1 MSPARLVDSMKH
13 LLQFVPGE
21 HPALLLR
28 SNGEVED
35 IKLEG
40 EQRFSFSPGR
50 ACVGFKSDKGWH
62 ACSNRAVN
70 VRQCPT
76 CQYRDVA
83 RVYTVGDFM
92 LYPHLHDELAKEKYV
107 LYLAQFGAD
116 LTKLGLTRLSR
127 LNERWREQGADLA
140 VALLEFDG
148 PDEAYGAEMVLQERY
163 DLVNAVRANQKL
175 SRLHYDKQKARVR
188 LESVLSR
195 MREDPALASCWA
207 GGEITDLS
215 GLYPQVRDPEQVEFV
230 GGKILGSKGAW
241 LFYEGPSGQHYTINL
256 NAQTGRFLQTPQ
268 DMAKSGLPCINV
280 EKSGLPRIN
289 EPPGRI
295 LV

>member
-1 MSPARLVDSMKH
+1 MPSAHLADSMKH

-21 HPALLLR
+21 HCSLLTR
-28 SNGEVED
+28 SHGETES

-40 EQRFSFSPGR
+40 EQRFGFSATR
-50 ACVGFKSDKGWH
+50 ACVGYKSDKGWH

-83 RVYTVGDFM
+83 RVYTVGDFT
-92 LYPHLHDELAKEKYV
+92 LYPQLHEELSSEKYV

-148 PDEAYGAEMVLQERY
+148 PDEAYGAETVLQERY
-163 DLVNAVRANQKL
+163 DLANAVRANQKL
-175 SRLHYDKQKARVR
+175 SRLHYDKTKARAR
-188 LESVLSR
+188 LESVLAR
-195 MREDPALASCWA
+195 MRDDPALASYWA
-207 GGEITDLS
+207 GGQITDLS
-215 GLYPQVRDPEQVEFV
+215 SLYPAVQNPEQVEFV
-230 GGKILGSKGAW
+230 GGSVLGSKGAW

-256 NAQTGRFLQTPQ
+256 NAQTGRFLHAPQ
-268 DMAKSGLPCINV
+268 DTEKNESSGQKN
-280 EKSGLPRIN
+280 
-289 EPPGRI
+289 
-295 LV
+295 